1 MDFIHQNITTINLIL
16 LYVVLAFAGT
26 MPDPKQRPIDFYGWF
41 FDAVHVCLNRLPA
54 KYQIPAPPDPPAP
67 AAKSAAAGQ

>member
-41 FDAVHVCLNRLPA
+41 YDAIHVGLNRLPA
-54 KYQIPAPPDPPAP
+54 KYQMPNPIPEPEPK
-67 AAKSAAAGQ
+67 AKSAAAGS